1 MERSC
6 QHLSMMRNKT
16 PVSRIMVCIMLMMP
30 LFHNPQISL
39 CIVWEAPRGG
49 PPKSR
54 RVPMMS
60 HRRVGLVQGGLFV
73 FSCLPS
79 SNSNARVTAAFTP
92 ILATRTRL
100 VNVRRHIGV
109 MKATE
114 IISCSDILHPGGS
127 VGAHGEKYHGSSK
140 TEYLEAVRG
149 EKRSAEGGDNVSHSK
164 IGQ

>member
-1 MERSC
+1 M
-6 QHLSMMRNKT
+6 

-30 LFHNPQISL
+30 LFHTPQISL
-39 CIVWEAPRGG
+39 YIAWEAPRGG

-54 RVPMMS
+54 RGPMMS
-60 HRRVGLVQGGLFV
+60 HRRVGLVQGLFV
-73 FSCLPS
+73 FFCLPS

-114 IISCSDILHPGGS
+114 IISCSDILHPGCS
-127 VGAHGEKYHGSSK
+127 LGAHDERCHGSSK

-149 EKRSAEGGDNVSHSK
+149 KKGVPKVGTTYRIQRSDSNRGTGVLF
-164 IGQ
+164 